1 MLESS
6 FILLKVNGAG
16 CFHSVIVFNWRALFS
31 KTVKVNNVKHGTF
44 RNSEIISAPY
54 YLLNRTSN
62 LKDLELLK

>member
-6 FILLKVNGAG
+6 FILLKVNGV
-16 CFHSVIVFNWRALFS
+16 FRVFNWRALFS
-31 KTVKVNNVKHGTF
+31 ETVKVNNVKHGTF
-44 RNSEIISAPY
+44 RNTEIISAPY